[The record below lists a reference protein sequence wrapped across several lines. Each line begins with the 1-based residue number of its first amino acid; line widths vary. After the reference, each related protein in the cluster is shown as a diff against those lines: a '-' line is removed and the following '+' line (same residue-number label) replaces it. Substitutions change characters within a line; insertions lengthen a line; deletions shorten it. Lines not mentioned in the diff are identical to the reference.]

1 MNLSNSRYA
10 TQGSTT
16 PAIFMEGR
24 PVLAEIYGTPLAITA
39 SGNSHP
45 VANTPVPLTD
55 PMLENPS
62 ADTGALMCVLS
73 IALITSCP
81 IDPPIK
87 SSNSRE
93 GAYDPASFT
102 TNPLKTT
109 LLIVEPFS
117 RIKAATWKLLLR

>member
-1 MNLSNSRYA
+1 
-10 TQGSTT
+10 
-16 PAIFMEGR
+16 MEGR

-73 IALITSCP
+73 VALITSCP
-81 IDPPIK
+81 IDPQMK
-87 SSNSRE
+87 LSNSCDGE
-93 GAYDPASFT
+93 YNPASCT

-117 RIKAATWKLLLR
+117 RIKAATCKLLFREIVQLSKESFDPT